1 MHTNDEPSGPGNPAA
16 DQNFLYAACRGN
28 LAGCERAI
36 NDGAFPNAATDQ
48 GDTALHLAC
57 AFGHAELVP
66 YLVSLGVDANAQN
79 RDGLTPMH
87 ECVIEAAHPECL
99 AALLAT
105 GQADTA
111 IRNKA
116 GMTPEQCVR
125 ALQREV
131 ELLGD
136 EREGR

>member
-1 MHTNDEPSGPGNPAA
+1 M
-16 DQNFLYAACRGN
+16 
-28 LAGCERAI
+28 
-36 NDGAFPNAATDQ
+36 
-48 GDTALHLAC
+48 
-57 AFGHAELVP
+57 P

-79 RDGLTPMH
+79 HDGLTPMH

-99 AALLAT
+99 AALLAS
-105 GQADTA
+105 GQADTT

-125 ALQREV
+125 ALEREV

-136 EREGR
+136 GREAGR